1 MEYRPLTIRNKDA
14 TLLARRIGYSDGIGM
29 RVQPVD
35 DDTEV
40 RALGGTPEE
49 ADDSWIAVVDRGH
62 GAGPVSADMAQVR
75 LGRVQATTR
84 RKRRTRRRRTRRT
97 RRRTRR
103 SSRRSSRRR
112 RRKKR
117 VAVWMPNPTWVY

>member
-35 DDTEV
+35 DDAEV

-84 RKRRTRRRRTRRT
+84 RKKRTRTRTRRRR
-97 RRRTRR
+97 
-103 SSRRSSRRR
+103 RRSSRRR